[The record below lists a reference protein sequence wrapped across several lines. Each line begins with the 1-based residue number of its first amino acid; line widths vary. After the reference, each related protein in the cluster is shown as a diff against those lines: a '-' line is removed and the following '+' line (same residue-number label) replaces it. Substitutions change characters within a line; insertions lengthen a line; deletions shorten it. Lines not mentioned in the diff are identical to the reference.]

1 MNITGGNMLP
11 YYLLRKY
18 RKIVIVLFL
27 LTTFTGGSGD
37 VLLNHLAETGD
48 IYDYTILKA
57 IYEHKEE
64 IKNTISDIDLE
75 GIISNEKVQKV
86 IATIKNNNKN
96 E

>member
-1 MNITGGNMLP
+1 MLP

-37 VLLNHLAETGD
+37 IMLNHLAETGD

-57 IYEHKEE
+57 IYEHKED
-64 IKNTISDIDLE
+64 IKNTISNIDLE
-75 GIISNEKVQKV
+75 EIMSSEKVQKV
-86 IATIKNNNKN
+86 METIKNNTK
-96 E
+96 

>member
-1 MNITGGNMLP
+1 MLP

-48 IYDYTILKA
+48 IYDYTLLKTV
-57 IYEHKEE
+57 YEHKEE
-64 IKNTISDIDLE
+64 IKNTISNIDIE
-75 GIISNEKVQKV
+75 KIMSNNKVQEF
-86 IATIKNNNKN
+86 IATIKNK
-96 E
+96 

>member
-1 MNITGGNMLP
+1 MLP

-37 VLLNHLAETGD
+37 IMLNHLAETGD

-57 IYEHKEE
+57 IYEHKED
-64 IKNTISDIDLE
+64 IKNTISNIDLE
-75 GIISNEKVQKV
+75 EIMSSEKVQKV
-86 IATIKNNNKN
+86 METIKNNTKQNTMLLK
-96 E
+96 

>member
-1 MNITGGNMLP
+1 MLP

-48 IYDYTILKA
+48 IYDYTLLKA
-57 IYEHKEE
+57 VYEHKEE
-64 IKNTISDIDLE
+64 IKNA
-75 GIISNEKVQKV
+75 ISNIDIEEIMSNNKVQEF
-86 IATIKNNNKN
+86 IATIKNK
-96 E
+96 

>member
-1 MNITGGNMLP
+1 MLP

-48 IYDYTILKA
+48 IYDYTLLKA
-57 IYEHKEE
+57 VYEHKEE
-64 IKNTISDIDLE
+64 IKNTISNIDIE
-75 GIISNEKVQKV
+75 EIMSNNKVQEF
-86 IATIKNNNKN
+86 IATIKNK
-96 E
+96 